1 MTGKNFAG
9 ALATMSSRPSFHAQG
24 AFMPDDKTKS
34 RPQDRK
40 RINLNEEYEV
50 RYWTKKFGV
59 SNEKLAEAVRDV
71 GTSAQRVADTLGKKN

>member
-1 MTGKNFAG
+1 
-9 ALATMSSRPSFHAQG
+9 
-24 AFMPDDKTKS
+24 MPDDKTKS